1 MGLCCSAADPIL
13 QPQLTY
19 LGIRETKDTLFSCGC
34 MHPSQSGKKYN
45 VFFHNEETNK
55 VHIFCVSF
63 NQYRKKKFVS
73 PSLEI
78 IDVDYTP
85 QEIETLVG
93 WFAIDSVYGIGCKR
107 KDGQGYFMMIH
118 KPQFI
123 TEMVESKKKVD
134 EIDP

>member
-1 MGLCCSAADPIL
+1 MGLCYSVDSIL

-19 LGIRETKDTLFSCGC
+19 LGIKETRDKLSSCGC
-34 MHPSQSGKKYN
+34 TIPQPRKKYN
-45 VFFHNEETNK
+45 AFFQNEETNK
-55 VHIFCVSF
+55 IHIFWVTF

-78 IDVDYTP
+78 IEVDYTP
-85 QEIETLVG
+85 EEIEALVG
-93 WFAIDSVYGIGCKR
+93 WFAVDSVYGIGCKR

-123 TEMVESKKKVD
+123 TDMINLKQNKVD
-134 EIDP
+134 EIDL